1 MLANHNFGDFYA
13 NYITRC
19 TSEAEIEDI
28 TCPGVRYRV
37 EHEEIKFISTG
48 AHVIFCL
55 LHKHQSK
62 RRDLLC
68 NHNDGDLFTC
78 KDNMLFSRV
87 KI

>member
-48 AHVIFCL
+48 VHVIFCL
-55 LHKHQSK
+55 YNKSMYGSLVLIFFKFSP
-62 RRDLLC
+62 
-68 NHNDGDLFTC
+68 HN
-78 KDNMLFSRV
+78 
-87 KI
+87 

>member
-19 TSEAEIEDI
+19 TSAAEIEDI

-48 AHVIFCL
+48 GHVIFC
-55 LHKHQSK
+55 
-62 RRDLLC
+62 
-68 NHNDGDLFTC
+68 
-78 KDNMLFSRV
+78 
-87 KI
+87 